1 LCTGFLNLGFRQR
14 NATILRHVPP
24 VLRRGIEQGVAAI
37 GSYLQALRQFSRPVR
52 LYLVSS
58 ALFGFT
64 IFGGIYTLLLNLYL
78 LRLGYG
84 PDFVGVVNG
93 AGMLALALFAIP
105 AGSLGNRWGSRRA
118 LIVGLSLIVIGLAL
132 LPLAELVPVTFRGAW
147 LVGTYM
153 VAWLGVAMYF
163 VNTNPFLMGVTTPVE
178 RAHVFSVQAALWPVA
193 GFAGSFAGGILPGSL
208 AGPLRVG
215 LDHPA
220 LYRYPL
226 LFAAVLLIPSV
237 LAMRAARDAGR
248 GEQPAVAR
256 VEGTAPYRPIVLLS
270 LVTFLQLA
278 GEGATRS
285 FFNVYLDNALGI
297 PTARI
302 GILMGA
308 SQLLAVPAAL
318 ATPLLA
324 LRLGNRDTVMAAS
337 YGMALSLLPVALVAH
352 SAAAGLGLI
361 GLTAMASIRR
371 PAISVYGMEIVAT
384 PWRTA
389 MSSATTMAVGLSW
402 CLVAAGGGYLITN
415 LGYRSFFLAAAGV
428 TAAGAFLFWGTFRTL
443 KAR

>member
-1 LCTGFLNLGFRQR
+1 
-14 NATILRHVPP
+14 
-24 VLRRGIEQGVAAI
+24 
-37 GSYLQALRQFSRPVR
+37 
-52 LYLVSS
+52 
-58 ALFGFT
+58 
-64 IFGGIYTLLLNLYL
+64 
-78 LRLGYG
+78 
-84 PDFVGVVNG
+84 
-93 AGMLALALFAIP
+93 
-105 AGSLGNRWGSRRA
+105 
-118 LIVGLSLIVIGLAL
+118 
-132 LPLAELVPVTFRGAW
+132 
-147 LVGTYM
+147 
-153 VAWLGVAMYF
+153 MYF

-220 LYRYPL
+220 PYRYPL
-226 LFAAVLLIPSV
+226 LFAAALLIPSV
-237 LAMRAARDAGR
+237 LAMRVAADPARS
-248 GEQPAVAR
+248 EQPAIAR
-256 VEGTAPYRPIVLLS
+256 PAGSAPYRPIVLLA

-285 FFNVYLDNALGI
+285 FFNVYLDTALGI

-308 SQLLAVPAAL
+308 AQLLAVPAAL

-324 LRLGNRDTVMAAS
+324 RRLGNRDTVMASS
-337 YGMALSLLPVALVAH
+337 YGMALSLLPMALVPH
-352 SAAAGLGLI
+352 AAAASLGFI

-389 MSSATTMAVGLSW
+389 MSSATTMAVGVSW
-402 CLVAAGGGYLITN
+402 CLVALGGGYLITN
-415 LGYRSFFLAAAGV
+415 LGYRSFFLASAGA
-428 TAAGAFLFWGTFRTL
+428 TAAGAFLFWGAFRAL
-443 KAR
+443 KA